1 MSVDSN
7 NIVSDLRIGDLLARN
22 VAARP
27 AALAVIEPDGV
38 SRTWAELDV
47 DTAQLAG
54 GLGSLGLTRHDR
66 LATIVRNGA
75 GAVEALFAAARGG
88 FVGIPINYGL
98 TPAEV
103 GVIFK
108 DSEPKAILVDDDF
121 VDLFREQI
129 DASGAIV
136 IVRGATGARPAVWH
150 DYARIK
156 HNGGPFDEAA
166 VSPDDIR
173 TIRYTSGT
181 TAAPKGCLGT
191 HRQILSSIAN
201 FFGELDVPDAP
212 FLQLLPLFSGAGI
225 WMVFAAAYHGVASV
239 VPDAFKPDEALQ
251 SIAAHGVGHACGV
264 PTMLS
269 RLCEEYDPARY
280 DVSSLKLFGYT
291 GSPMP
296 PAVIRKAL
304 GLLPW
309 NFYQGFGGGEMGGLV
324 SYLKPEDHPRSGSAD
339 DGLAERLRTAGRPAK
354 YAELVMRSLTD
365 GSPLPLGEAGEI
377 SVRSSSNFAGYH
389 NRPEETAHTLRG
401 EWVYT
406 GDVGFI
412 DEEGLLHVI
421 DRVKDMVITGGMN
434 VSSAEVE
441 AAIMDHPAVQSAAV
455 FGVPDNEWGEVV
467 TAAVI
472 LRDGHRPSEADLVA
486 FARQHLAG
494 YKSPK
499 AIHFLES
506 FPMNSAGKILKRELR
521 KRFASIEV

>member
-22 VAARP
+22 VASRP
-27 AALAVIEPDGV
+27 DAIAVIEPQGV
-38 SRTWAELDV
+38 TRTWAQLDA
-47 DTAQLAG
+47 DTAALAG
-54 GLGSLGLTRHDR
+54 GLSSLGLGRDDR

-103 GVIFK
+103 GVIFA

-121 VDLFREQI
+121 VDLFRAQI
-129 DASGAIV
+129 EASGAIV
-136 IVRGATGARPAVWH
+136 VVRDPTGPRAEGWH
-150 DYARIK
+150 DFAQIK
-156 HNGGPFDEAA
+156 AAGGSFDEAA
-166 VSPDDIR
+166 VSPDAIR

-201 FFGELDVPDAP
+201 FFRELDVPDAP

-239 VPDAFKPDEALQ
+239 VPESFKPDEALQ
-251 SIAAHGVGHACGV
+251 AIAAHGVGHACGV

-269 RLCEEYDPARY
+269 RLCEEYDPAKY
-280 DVSSLKLFGYT
+280 DVGSLKLFGYT

-324 SYLKPEDHPRSGSAD
+324 SYLKPEDHPRSGSD
-339 DGLAERLRTAGRPAK
+339 EDGLAERLRTAGRPAK
-354 YAELVMRSLTD
+354 YAELVMRSLVD
-365 GSPLPLGEAGEI
+365 GSALPPGEPGEI
-377 SVRSSSNFAGYH
+377 SVRSASNFAGYH

-412 DEEGLLHVI
+412 DADGLLHVI

-441 AAIMDHPAVQSAAV
+441 AAIMDHPAVRSAAV
-455 FGVPDNEWGEVV
+455 FGVPNNDWGEVV

-472 LRDGHRPSEADLVA
+472 LREGANPSEAELIG
-486 FARQHLAG
+486 FARQRLSG
-494 YKSPK
+494 YKAPK
-499 AIHFLES
+499 SVHFLES

-521 KRFASIEV
+521 KRFASVDA